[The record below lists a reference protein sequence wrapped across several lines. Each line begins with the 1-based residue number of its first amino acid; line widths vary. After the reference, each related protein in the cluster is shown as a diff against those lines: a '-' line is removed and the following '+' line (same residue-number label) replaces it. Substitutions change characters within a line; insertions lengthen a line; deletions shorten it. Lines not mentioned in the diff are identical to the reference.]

1 MTMSRRFEVR
11 LPLERAY
18 TRKAMLGI
26 ELLDAVTLERIR
38 LERIPRGTAQGMEV
52 TAQGLTGKPV
62 VNESGIFVWL
72 EEDITKLEKVVVE
85 PGALPFERVEIAAAQ
100 VARPLHRVQLM
111 PLGSYPFSPGVTG
124 IRGSLYET
132 RVPLGTYPEAI
143 AGATIRLE
151 WLDDDGSTWRPWQAP
166 AVTNKAGDF
175 TSILRLARGQSPQ
188 ADQPPRADQQPRLDA
203 KGMMTVRLFA
213 KRAAGPQKQKSFQLL
228 QGRVADEILAWDE
241 LQ

>member
-1 MTMSRRFEVR
+1 
-11 LPLERAY
+11 
-18 TRKAMLGI
+18 
-26 ELLDAVTLERIR
+26 VTLERIR

-143 AGATIRLE
+143 A
-151 WLDDDGSTWRPWQAP
+151 TWRPWQAP